1 MGALPLG
8 GPAGLDR
15 LLEAVALLRC
25 QCHVILLSH
34 GRAPGGVGRRSQVR
48 NDPAFLDRIVA
59 DDCTIIHA
67 YGDLLT
73 KAQWMADK
81 RSGATRWQLA
91 QPSEIQVRVYG
102 NTAVAHNHM
111 NVNGRL
117 RGVPFAGQ
125 TWQSSTFVKTQ
136 GRWRFVIL
144 HFTTIPKP

>member
-1 MGALPLG
+1 MKLMLAVVLLLLAVSTAGV
-8 GPAGLDR
+8 PARPSAADADKK
-15 LLEAVALLRC
+15 AVAQLI
-25 QCHVILLSH
+25 QDMH
-34 GRAPGGVGRRSQVR
+34 AAQVR
-48 NDPAFLDRIVA
+48 NDLAFLDRVVA
-59 DDCTIIHA
+59 DDCTVIHA
-67 YGDLLT
+67 NGDLLT

-111 NVNGRL
+111 TVNGRL

-125 TWQSSTFVKTQ
+125 TWQSSTFVKKQ
-136 GRWRFVIL
+136 GRWRFVII